1 MPGGPAFIHASTARP
16 QARGGLQTCLVG
28 VHAPKM
34 MGDRIGP
41 YRVLR
46 TLGAGGMGEVYLAER
61 ADAQFEQQ
69 VAIKVVHGGAL
80 AVSMH
85 SRLKLERQILAQ
97 LDHPNI
103 AHLLD
108 GGALADG
115 SAYLV
120 MEYIDGEA
128 IDVFCDL
135 HCLDINARLKLFQT
149 VCAAVHYAHQNL
161 IVHRDLKPSNI
172 LVTGAGVPKLLDFGI
187 AKLLDDRQ
195 AARHT
200 LAVTQADIR
209 IMTPDHASPEQVRGQ
224 AITTSSDVYVLGVLL
239 YKLLC
244 GTSPFFISSMRLSEI
259 ERAICEK
266 DPPPPSQMVSADE
279 LPESKLIAESRGT
292 STKRLKRALDGDLDN
307 IVLMAMRKEPERR
320 YGSAEQMASDIQRFL
335 EGKPV
340 IARRDTVSYRTS
352 KFVKRHWLPVSAAAA
367 ATFMIIAFSVSTYEQ
382 SVRIAAERD
391 RAAQQRERAERERAR
406 AEEVSGFLVNLFKLS
421 DPEENRGNQV
431 TARELLDSGA
441 KRLEAGLQ
449 NQPETKAALLSTVGA
464 VYDSLGQFKDALP
477 ILDEALHL
485 QGPSHD
491 GSHIGTLLEV
501 ANARIGTGN
510 LPGAEPPLQDALHI
524 SQSEFGAKSIESG
537 RTLWALG
544 RLRLQQGRFG
554 EAKDLFMQSLA
565 ILQSDNAPQTDISSL
580 LDDLAKVYTRAQQ
593 WDLAKQ
599 TYERALDIDRR
610 VLGDDHPRV
619 AQYLDNL
626 AIVAQYMGDLEQ
638 AETLYRDALNRMESA
653 YGERHPETAMTKGNY
668 GLLLQREG
676 RLTEAE
682 PLLRDAVAI
691 RLSLFGP
698 DNYNVGYAR
707 VSLAMLLHDKGD
719 LVASETEFRQALAI
733 YDKSLPPNHQYRA
746 SLLMHFARLLVDRN
760 KSAEALTKSEE
771 SIKIWTATS
780 PATNPQTAL
789 AHAIHAYALEHLD
802 KLPLAA
808 AELDAAVP
816 VLTKARGTDDAV
828 VRRAQV
834 WQKIADPN
842 ALQTASTSV
851 TVHRP

>member
-1 MPGGPAFIHASTARP
+1 
-16 QARGGLQTCLVG
+16 
-28 VHAPKM
+28 M

-46 TLGAGGMGEVYLAER
+46 TLGSGGMGEVYLAER

-69 VAIKVVHGGAL
+69 VAIKVVHGGTL

-108 GGALADG
+108 GGALPDG

-135 HCLDINARLKLFQT
+135 HCLDVTARLKLFQT

-266 DPPPPSQMVSADE
+266 DPPPPSQMVSAEE
-279 LPESKLIAESRGT
+279 LPESKMIAESRGT
-292 STKRLKRALDGDLDN
+292 TSKRLRRTLSGDLDN

-320 YGSAEQMASDIQRFL
+320 YGSAEQLAGDIQRFL

-340 IARRDTVSYRTS
+340 IARRDTMSYRTT

-367 ATFMIIAFSVSTYEQ
+367 AAFMIIAFSVTTYEQ

-391 RAAQQRERAERERAR
+391 RAAQQRERAEHERAR

-421 DPEENRGNQV
+421 DPGENRGNQV

-441 KRLEAGLQ
+441 QRLRVGLQ
-449 NQPETKAALLSTVGA
+449 DQPATKAALLSTVGT
-464 VYDSLGQFKDALP
+464 VYDSLGQYQDALP
-477 ILDEALHL
+477 LLDESLKLQAQSQDRSRVDTLLELGRARIGAGDLPAAEAPLQEALHIA
-485 QGPSHD
+485 QRDAGATS
-491 GSHIGTLLEV
+491 V
-501 ANARIGTGN
+501 QTG
-510 LPGAEPPLQDALHI
+510 H
-524 SQSEFGAKSIESG
+524 S
-537 RTLWALG
+537 LWSLG
-544 RLRLQQGRFG
+544 MLRFDQGRNA
-554 EAKDLFMQSLA
+554 EAKDLYIRSLH
-565 ILQSDNAPQTDISSL
+565 ILEDGGAPQIDVSAVLS
-580 LDDLAKVYTRAQQ
+580 DLAKVYVLEQQ
-593 WDLAKQ
+593 WILAKQ
-599 TYERALDIDRR
+599 THERALEIDRR

-619 AQYLDNL
+619 AYRLNNL
-626 AIVAQYMGDLEQ
+626 AIVAQNMGDLKL
-638 AETLYRDALNRMESA
+638 AETLYLDALKRFEHI
-653 YGERHPETAMTKGNY
+653 YGERHPETASAEGNY

-676 RLTEAE
+676 RLSEAE
-682 PLLRDAVAI
+682 PLLRSALEA
-691 RLSLFGP
+691 RLSLNGP
-698 DNYNVGYAR
+698 NHFMVGYNR
-707 VSLAMLLHDKGD
+707 VSLAILLHDKGD
-719 LVASETEFRQALAI
+719 LAAAENEFRQALAI
-733 YDKSLPPNHQYRA
+733 YDKSLPQNHQYRA
-746 SLLMHFARLLVDRN
+746 SLLMYFARLLVDRN
-760 KSAEALTKSEE
+760 KSVEALAKSEE

-780 PATNPQTAL
+780 PASNPQTAL
-789 AHAIHAYALEHLD
+789 AHAIHAYALEHLG
-802 KLPLAA
+802 KLPQAA
-808 AELDAAVP
+808 DEFSAAVP
-816 VLTKARGTDDAV
+816 VLVKARGADDAV
-828 VRRAQV
+828 VRRAQN

-842 ALQTASTSV
+842 AVQTASTSV